1 MRSVRSYMCINM
13 CVCVKSVQCLS
24 KFVYVRG
31 YRLKPVVPSLVHSPG
46 VEITFAPGL
55 EELQG
60 LEI

>member
-1 MRSVRSYMCINM
+1 M
-13 CVCVKSVQCLS
+13 CVCVCVKYVQCLS

-31 YRLKPVVPSLVHSPG
+31 YRLKPVAPSLVHSPG
-46 VEITFAPGL
+46 VEVTFAPGL